1 MSNRAKTRMKH
12 AQAADAPLKAIQ
24 ACAGASPA
32 ASSLDPAFDQVAG
45 RSPSLQ
51 SKRNNAMKTM
61 NHVTLTTG
69 HNRVSPRSEVQ
80 QDILRMLTPWMLKA
94 LADGKP
100 TPLPGPL
107 GEDGFHAHLSVDAGA
122 LLCTLFGTQTL
133 PLLTF
138 GVAVD
143 EGQSDVLWDKMCKKH
158 GAGKGLNKPA
168 APLCAVTFHPGLI
181 AWPDMDV
188 SFWAGDFERCVAWA
202 FIEK

>member
-1 MSNRAKTRMKH
+1 MKH
-12 AQAADAPLKAIQ
+12 AQAADVPLKAIQ

-61 NHVTLTTG
+61 NHITMTTG

-80 QDILRMLTPWMLKA
+80 QGTMKMVTTWMLMA

-100 TPLPGPL
+100 TPLPCPL
-107 GEDGFHAHLSVDAGA
+107 GEKGFHARLSVDAGA
-122 LLCTLFGTQTL
+122 LFCTLFGSKTL

-143 EGQSDVLWDKMCKKH
+143 ETQSDVLWGRMCKED
-158 GAGKGLNKPA
+158 GVGKGLTKPA
-168 APLCAVTFHPGLI
+168 APLCAVTLHTGFTTCLDV
-181 AWPDMDV
+181 DMW
-188 SFWAGDFERCVAWA
+188 SWAGDFERCVAWA